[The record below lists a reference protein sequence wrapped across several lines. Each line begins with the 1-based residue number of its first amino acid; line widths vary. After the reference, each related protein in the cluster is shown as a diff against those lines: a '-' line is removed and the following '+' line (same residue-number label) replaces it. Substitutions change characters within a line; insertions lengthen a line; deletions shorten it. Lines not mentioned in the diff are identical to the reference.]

1 MSIQRYARFAGDVM
15 GEIYDGEWVHYS
27 DHAAEAER
35 LRAAVVEEQRLCAL
49 KTKSLGEQLA
59 ESRADVE
66 RLREALSKLE
76 SKAFRESLHGT
87 YSGGHHYDGHYE
99 AFHHGMDTV
108 CNVLEAHVRATLGE
122 GEARERLHLSENEEG
137 IWLHVKT
144 AKIEGAVLVAPS
156 DEPRGPIAMAT
167 LRAALGEGGG
177 K

>member
-59 ESRADVE
+59 
-66 RLREALSKLE
+66 K
-76 SKAFRESLHGT
+76 
-87 YSGGHHYDGHYE
+87 
-99 AFHHGMDTV
+99 
-108 CNVLEAHVRATLGE
+108 
-122 GEARERLHLSENEEG
+122 ARERLRLSENEEG

-144 AKIEGAVLVAPS
+144 AKIEGAVLLTPK